1 MGTDS
6 HVKPTFSTRNRW
18 VIGFNVCAAITAM
31 LALALMVNYLS
42 ARHYWRWALA
52 AQRQTKLSPQTLRVL
67 RSLTNEVKVT
77 VFFNTRENE
86 DFHTLVTSL
95 LREYRY
101 VNPRIIFRTVDPLR
115 QPADAELVLA
125 AYKLGALKDKNF
137 VVFDCDRQPPK
148 VIYESELAGFQ
159 LDLVTDGQPREFWK
173 KMISFNG
180 EMLFTTVIFN
190 LANPRELRVCFT
202 QGHGEH
208 DPEMENNP
216 HGYAKFAQI
225 LKEKIDARW
234 EKVYL
239 QGTNDIPSDCQL
251 LVIAGP
257 RMPYSDQELAK
268 IENFL
273 KRGGRL
279 FALLNNM
286 ALGGRSGLEAIL
298 AKWDVAVGDKMILD
312 PKHSPTGNDLLTAR
326 LNGQHPVMKALLSDS
341 EDMRILLVLPRAV
354 GQLRTTAK
362 SPNAPKVE
370 VLAATSE
377 TGTEVGEIRN
387 GVPYRN
393 PYQDQQGVFPLIAA
407 VEQGIVKGVSA
418 ERGSTRI
425 IVVGDSLCLDNELI
439 DTPPANH
446 YFAALAVNWL
456 LDRPQVLLE
465 GIVPQPIKNYRLIM
479 TRQQLQTAQ
488 VVLLAG
494 LPGAVLLFGALVWWR
509 RRH

>member
-1 MGTDS
+1 MDS
-6 HVKPTFSTRNRW
+6 DARPKSTFSARNRW
-18 VIGFNVCAAITAM
+18 VIGFNVCVASMAV
-31 LALALMVNYLS
+31 LALVAMVNYLS
-42 ARHYWRWALA
+42 ARHYLRWALT
-52 AQRQTKLSPQTLRVL
+52 AQRQTGLSLQTLRVL
-67 RSLTNEVKVT
+67 RSVTNEVKVT
-77 VFFNTRENE
+77 IFFNTRENE
-86 DFHTLVTSL
+86 EFHTLVTSL

-101 VNPRIIFRTVDPLR
+101 VNPRIVFRTVDPVR

-137 VVFDCDRQPPK
+137 VVFDCDRRTK
-148 VIYESELAGFQ
+148 VIYESELADFQ
-159 LDLVTDGQPREFWK
+159 FEPVVGAQSHEFQK
-173 KMISFNG
+173 KMVSFNG

-190 LANPRELRVCFT
+190 LANPRELKVCFA

-208 DPEMENNP
+208 DPERANNP

-225 LKEKIDARW
+225 LQEKINACW

-251 LVIAGP
+251 LVVAGP

-268 IENFL
+268 IEDFL

-286 ALGGRSGLEAIL
+286 ALGGRSGLEAVL

-312 PKHSPTGNDLLTAR
+312 PKYSPTGNDLLTAR
-326 LNGQHPVMKALLSDS
+326 LNNRHPVTKALLSES

-354 GQLRTTAK
+354 GQLPAAARN
-362 SPNAPKVE
+362 PDAPKVD
-370 VLAATSE
+370 VLAGTSDK
-377 TGTEVGEIRN
+377 GTEVSEIRD

-393 PYQDQQGVFPLIAA
+393 PYQDRQGDFPLAVA
-407 VEQGIVKGVSA
+407 VEQGSVRGVSA
-418 ERGSTRI
+418 ERGSTRM

-456 LDRPQVLLE
+456 LDRPQVLLD
-465 GIVPQPIKNYRLIM
+465 GLVPQPVKNYRLIM

-488 VVLLAG
+488 AVLLAG